1 MIRHHAFGS
10 PEWVERSSALAQ
22 PINGKTPQRSVSFR
36 LPCLTS
42 KLLDDYAVW
51 FVNGQ

>member
-1 MIRHHAFGS
+1 MLTQQGS
-10 PEWVERSSALAQ
+10 VPVERHSASS
-22 PINGKTPQRSVSFR
+22 KKVSFR